1 MGLYAAVAVVV
12 LFAAVVQGASGFGFS
27 LVAVPLL
34 AVAAGP
40 KDAVVLAS
48 VLAVASTAG
57 LAVRFRDQV
66 DRPLAGRL
74 LAGACAGLPFG
85 AVVLQLVPADALL
98 LAIGVV
104 VLAIGVVVLVF
115 TVVLARRG
123 APTVDDRP
131 VRTSGDLA
139 AGLLCGLLTTSVGTN
154 GPPVVLRLQ
163 AHGLAAGQFRAT
175 ASAVFVGC
183 NLAAVAVFAAGGRV
197 DRDLLVQAAV
207 ALPGLV
213 VGLWAGD
220 HVHRR
225 LPAERFRTMVLGLM
239 VLTALAAVVAALR

>member
-1 MGLYAAVAVVV
+1 LGPYAAVAAVV

-48 VLAVASTAG
+48 VLAVVSTAG

-66 DRPLAGRL
+66 DRPLALRL
-74 LAGACAGLPFG
+74 LAGACVGLPFG
-85 AVVLQLVPADALL
+85 AVVLQVVPADALL
-98 LAIGVV
+98 LTIGVV
-104 VLAIGVVVLVF
+104 VLAF

-123 APTVDDRP
+123 GQPAPAGAAGTGSDV
-131 VRTSGDLA
+131 G

-163 AHGLAAGQFRAT
+163 AHGLPAGRFRAT

-183 NLAAVAVFAAGGRV
+183 NLAAVVIFAAGGRV
-197 DRDLLVQAAV
+197 DRELLVQAAV
-207 ALPGLV
+207 AVPGLV
-213 VGLWAGD
+213 LGLWAGD
-220 HVHRR
+220 RVHRR
-225 LPAERFRTMVLGLM
+225 LPAERFRSMVLGLM
-239 VLTALAAVVAALR
+239 VLTALAAVLAALR

>member
-98 LAIGVV
+98 
-104 VLAIGVVVLVF
+104 LAIGVVVLVF

>member
-1 MGLYAAVAVVV
+1 MGPYAAVAVVV
-12 LFAAVVQGASGFGFS
+12 LFAATVQGASGFGFS

-74 LAGACAGLPFG
+74 LAGACVGLPVG
-85 AVVLQLVPADALL
+85 AVVLQLVPADVLL

-104 VLAIGVVVLVF
+104 VLAF

-123 APTVDDRP
+123 VPPVDARP
-131 VRTSGDLA
+131 VRTSGDVG

-183 NLAAVAVFAAGGRV
+183 NVAAVVVFAAGGRV

>member
-1 MGLYAAVAVVV
+1 MGPYAAVAVVV

-74 LAGACAGLPFG
+74 LAGACAGLPVG

-104 VLAIGVVVLVF
+104 VLAF

-123 APTVDDRP
+123 VPPVDARP
-131 VRTSGDLA
+131 SRTSGDVG
-139 AGLLCGLLTTSVGTN
+139 AGILCGLLTTSVGTN

-163 AHGLAAGQFRAT
+163 AHRLPAGQFRAT

-183 NLAAVAVFAAGGRV
+183 NVAAVVVFAAGGRV

-225 LPAERFRTMVLGLM
+225 LPAERFRTLVLGLM
-239 VLTALAAVVAALR
+239 VLTALVAVVAALR

>member
-1 MGLYAAVAVVV
+1 MGPFAAVAAVV
-12 LFAAVVQGASGFGFS
+12 LFAGTVQGASGFGFS

-34 AVAAGP
+34 AVVAGP

-48 VLAVASTAG
+48 VLAVVSTTG

-74 LAGACAGLPFG
+74 FAGACLGLPFG
-85 AVVLQLVPADALL
+85 AVVLRVVPAQALL

-104 VLAIGVVVLVF
+104 VLAF
-115 TVVLARRG
+115 TVVLATRG
-123 APTVDDRP
+123 RRP
-131 VRTSGDLA
+131 VGPRGGGAASDLG

-163 AHGLAAGQFRAT
+163 AHGLPAGRFRAT

-183 NLAAVAVFAAGGRV
+183 NLAAVAIFAAGGRV
-197 DRDLLVQAAV
+197 DRGLLAQAAV
-207 ALPGLV
+207 AVPGLV

-220 HVHRR
+220 QVHRR
-225 LPAERFRTMVLGLM
+225 LPAERFRTLVLGLM

>member
-1 MGLYAAVAVVV
+1 MGTYAAVAAVV
-12 LFAAVVQGASGFGFS
+12 LVAAVVQGASGFGFS

-40 KDAVVLAS
+40 KDAFVLAS
-48 VLAVASTAG
+48 VLALLSTAG

-74 LAGACAGLPFG
+74 LAGACLGLPFG
-85 AVVLQLVPADALL
+85 AVVLSVVPSQVLL

-104 VLAIGVVVLVF
+104 VLGF

-123 APTVDDRP
+123 ALRAGAP
-131 VRTSGDLA
+131 SGGPALDVV
-139 AGLLCGLLTTSVGTN
+139 AGTACGLLTTSVGTN

-163 AHGLAAGQFRAT
+163 AHGLPAGRFRAT
-175 ASAVFVGC
+175 ASAVFVCC
-183 NLAAVAVFAAGGRV
+183 NLAAVVLFAAAGRV
-197 DRDLLVQAAV
+197 DRTLLAQAAV
-207 ALPGLV
+207 ATPALV
-213 VGLWAGD
+213 GGLWVGD
-220 HVHRR
+220 RVHRR
-225 LPAERFRTMVLGLM
+225 LPAERFRALVLGLM